1 MGVVAAAAAL
11 IAVIAIATREIAG
24 LARLRHI
31 NRLRDDAA
39 AARDPLA
46 LKTFVAERVVPTHT
60 DRSAKPIYADPSS
73 PAAATTTTSDRRAAD
88 AGRGET
94 ATVPTGEATSLARA
108 ATPTATAA
116 PTPTPTATPAA
127 SERGRAETATPAEKD
142 DVTTTAT
149 TASPA
154 DDATATGDA
163 SVAAPTSLTRVAG
176 LDPSAARAPVDV
188 SPAVAAAAMAA
199 LAESIAKRGHQGTS
213 RFSVRL
219 DPAEL
224 GSVDVRVEV
233 KANGEVKAHLVVE
246 RADTL
251 DMMLRDQKTLERS
264 LASAGLDVGSSGL
277 QFSMRDRG
285 DGSATPERDTT
296 PTLTTATEEEDAGRP
311 SPDVAIAAY
320 RTARA
325 GGVDLRI

>member
-1 MGVVAAAAAL
+1 
-11 IAVIAIATREIAG
+11 
-24 LARLRHI
+24 
-31 NRLRDDAA
+31 
-39 AARDPLA
+39 
-46 LKTFVAERVVPTHT
+46 
-60 DRSAKPIYADPSS
+60 
-73 PAAATTTTSDRRAAD
+73 
-88 AGRGET
+88 
-94 ATVPTGEATSLARA
+94 
-108 ATPTATAA
+108 
-116 PTPTPTATPAA
+116 
-127 SERGRAETATPAEKD
+127 
-142 DVTTTAT
+142 
-149 TASPA
+149 
-154 DDATATGDA
+154 
-163 SVAAPTSLTRVAG
+163 
-176 LDPSAARAPVDV
+176 
-188 SPAVAAAAMAA
+188 MAA

-285 DGSATPERDTT
+285 DGSATPERDAT
-296 PTLTTATEEEDAGRP
+296 PTLTTAIEEEEDAGRP